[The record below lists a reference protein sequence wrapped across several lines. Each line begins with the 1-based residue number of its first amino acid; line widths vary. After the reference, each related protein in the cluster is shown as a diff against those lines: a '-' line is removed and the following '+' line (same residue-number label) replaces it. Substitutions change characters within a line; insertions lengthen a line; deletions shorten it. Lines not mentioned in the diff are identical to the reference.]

1 MESQAVESISGQTPI
16 QDDVVLRQTQWC
28 TVREQETEFL
38 VYNRHTDEL
47 HLIPPSGIL
56 VYRLCDGIRSV
67 GELTDL
73 LAPAFGR
80 RPKDFQNPL
89 ETFIRQLLE
98 RGILEVCD
106 GA

>member
-1 MESQAVESISGQTPI
+1 MQALDPASGRMHMK
-16 QDDVVLRQTQWC
+16 DDLVIRHTRWC

-38 VYNRHTDEL
+38 VYNRQTDEL

-56 VYRLCDGIRSV
+56 VYWLCDGIRSV
-67 GELTDL
+67 SELALL

-80 RPKDFQNPL
+80 RPEEF
-89 ETFIRQLLE
+89 RQSLDGFVRQMLE